1 MLIKKVNSTFESL
14 DKARGL
20 MTDWN
25 ERLSKT
31 VRDVLLNGETQE
43 FLRDLFT
50 SSDGSIMTL
59 LGKFIEL
66 TTVTFLS
73 NNNAH
78 YLNNFNHY
86 FINLTPF
93 LPSLPCPALSG
104 SRTLIKVNQ
113 QNENPLNIT
122 ELRER
127 FSAYFQGNFRW

>member
-20 MTDWN
+20 VTDWN
-25 ERLSKT
+25 DRLSKT
-31 VRDVLLNGETQE
+31 VRDILLNEETQE

-50 SSDGSIMTL
+50 SSDGNIMTL

-78 YLNNFNHY
+78 YLNNFNCLQLSSLAGY
-86 FINLTPF
+86 LNSQAELQQDAATKQDLERRIKAISIKINRRY
-93 LPSLPCPALSG
+93 SNA
-104 SRTLIKVNQ
+104 
-113 QNENPLNIT
+113 NENKSNK
-122 ELRER
+122 
-127 FSAYFQGNFRW
+127 

>member
-14 DKARGL
+14 DQARGL
-20 MTDWN
+20 MTEWN
-25 ERLSKT
+25 GRLSKT
-31 VRDVLLNGETQE
+31 VRDILLNGETQE

-50 SSDGSIMTL
+50 SSDGNIMMTL

-78 YLNNFNHY
+78 YLNNFHHY

-93 LPSLPCPALSG
+93 PALYSP
-104 SRTLIKVNQ
+104 TLK
-113 QNENPLNIT
+113 L
-122 ELRER
+122 
-127 FSAYFQGNFRW
+127 

>member
-20 MTDWN
+20 VTDWN
-25 ERLSKT
+25 DRLSKT
-31 VRDVLLNGETQE
+31 VRDILLNEETQE

-50 SSDGSIMTL
+50 SSDGNLMTL

-93 LPSLPCPALSG
+93 LLYPVLPG

-113 QNENPLNIT
+113 QNEGRLNIT

-127 FSAYFQGNFRW
+127 FSTYFQGNFRL

>member
-31 VRDVLLNGETQE
+31 VRDILLNEETQE

-50 SSDGSIMTL
+50 SSDGNIMTL

-66 TTVTFLS
+66 TSVTFLS

-86 FINLTPF
+86 FIILTPF
-93 LPSLPCPALSG
+93 LLRPVLFCPVLK
-104 SRTLIKVNQ
+104 L
-113 QNENPLNIT
+113 
-122 ELRER
+122 
-127 FSAYFQGNFRW
+127 

>member
-1 MLIKKVNSTFESL
+1 MLIKTVNSTFESL

-50 SSDGSIMTL
+50 SSDGNIMTL

-66 TTVTFLS
+66 TSVTFLS

-93 LPSLPCPALSG
+93 PALYCPALK
-104 SRTLIKVNQ
+104 L
-113 QNENPLNIT
+113 
-122 ELRER
+122 
-127 FSAYFQGNFRW
+127 

>member
-1 MLIKKVNSTFESL
+1 MLIKTVNSTFESL

-50 SSDGSIMTL
+50 SSDGNIMTL

-66 TTVTFLS
+66 TSVTFLS

-78 YLNNFNHY
+78 YLNNFNH
-86 FINLTPF
+86 
-93 LPSLPCPALSG
+93 
-104 SRTLIKVNQ
+104 
-113 QNENPLNIT
+113 
-122 ELRER
+122 
-127 FSAYFQGNFRW
+127 

>member
-1 MLIKKVNSTFESL
+1 MLIKTVNSTFESL

-50 SSDGSIMTL
+50 SSDGNIMTL

-66 TTVTFLS
+66 TSVTFLS

-93 LPSLPCPALSG
+93 LLCPVLPG

-113 QNENPLNIT
+113 QNESPLNIT

-127 FSAYFQGNFRW
+127 FSAYFQGNFRL

>member
-20 MTDWN
+20 VTDWN
-25 ERLSKT
+25 DRLSKT
-31 VRDVLLNGETQE
+31 VRDILLNEETQE

-50 SSDGSIMTL
+50 SSDDENIMMTL
-59 LGKFIEL
+59 LGKFLEL

-78 YLNNFNHY
+78 YLNNFHHY

-93 LPSLPCPALSG
+93 PALYCPALK
-104 SRTLIKVNQ
+104 L
-113 QNENPLNIT
+113 
-122 ELRER
+122 
-127 FSAYFQGNFRW
+127 

>member
-50 SSDGSIMTL
+50 SSDGNIMTL

-86 FINLTPF
+86 FINLTPSPPF
-93 LPSLPCPALSG
+93 SVLSCPALK
-104 SRTLIKVNQ
+104 L
-113 QNENPLNIT
+113 
-122 ELRER
+122 
-127 FSAYFQGNFRW
+127 

>member
-1 MLIKKVNSTFESL
+1 MLIKKVNSTFESM

-31 VRDVLLNGETQE
+31 VRDILLNEETQE

-50 SSDGSIMTL
+50 SSDGNLMTL
-59 LGKFIEL
+59 LGKFTEL
-66 TTVTFLS
+66 ATVTFLS
-73 NNNAH
+73 NNNTH

-93 LPSLPCPALSG
+93 SALSCP
-104 SRTLIKVNQ
+104 
-113 QNENPLNIT
+113 PLK
-122 ELRER
+122 L
-127 FSAYFQGNFRW
+127 